1 MSIAQKQHINN
12 PLDTVPLE
20 SQVAAKLVGL
30 TQSSEDLPG
39 TQILPLEYEV
49 NILLATFCHLISISN
64 WVHARDLRNPNS
76 ILQAHL
82 RYPCRKY
89 LQDTPRVLGPAT

>member
-1 MSIAQKQHINN
+1 MSIAQKQQINN
-12 PLDTVPLE
+12 PLDTV
-20 SQVAAKLVGL
+20 
-30 TQSSEDLPG
+30 SSFRISSSREAGRTEDLPG

-49 NILLATFCHLISISN
+49 NILLATFCHLISTSN

-82 RYPCRKY
+82 RYPVAANTFK
-89 LQDTPRVLGPAT
+89 TPHEF